1 MKHYVGFVMQVKDRP
16 HPIIEIDGPAPSFAS
31 GQLVR
36 VKELGEG
43 WFQVQQVYTEILPHQ
58 INTTVLLGTLAPAGL
73 LSADEAV
80 PSRDAGAWKPTA
92 V

>member
-1 MKHYVGFVMQVKDRP
+1 MRHFIGFVLQVNDRP
-16 HPIIEIDGPAPSFAS
+16 HPIIETDGAAPGFSA

-36 VKELGEG
+36 VEQLGQG
-43 WFQVQQVYTEILPHQ
+43 WFQVQQIYTEILSEQ
-58 INTTVLLGTLAPAGL
+58 INTTVLLGTLAPAGA

-80 PSRDAGAWKPTA
+80 PILDVEVWKAT

>member
-1 MKHYVGFVMQVKDRP
+1 VKYFVGFALQVKDRP
-16 HPIIEIDGPAPSFAS
+16 HPIIELDGATPGFSA

-36 VKELGEG
+36 VEQLGQG
-43 WFQVQQVYTEILPHQ
+43 WFHVQQVYTEVLPEQ
-58 INTTVLLGTLAPAGL
+58 INTTLLIGTLAPAGA

-80 PSRDAGAWKPTA
+80 PTLDPEVWKAT

>member
-1 MKHYVGFVMQVKDRP
+1 VRYFIGFVMQVKDRP
-16 HPIIEIDGPAPSFAS
+16 HPIIETEGPSPCFSA

-36 VKELGEG
+36 VEQLGDT
-43 WFQVQQVYTEILPHQ
+43 WFQVQQVYTEILPQQ
-58 INTTVLLGTLAPAGL
+58 INTTVLLGTLAPAGA

-80 PSRDAGAWKPTA
+80 PILDTEAWTPT

>member
-1 MKHYVGFVMQVKDRP
+1 MRHFIGFVMQVNDRP
-16 HPIIEIDGPAPSFAS
+16 HPIIETGGAAPGFSA

-36 VKELGEG
+36 VEQLGQG
-43 WFQVQQVYTEILPHQ
+43 WFQVQQIYTEILSEQ
-58 INTTVLLGTLAPAGL
+58 INTTVLLGTLAPAGA

-80 PSRDAGAWKPTA
+80 PILDVEVWKAT